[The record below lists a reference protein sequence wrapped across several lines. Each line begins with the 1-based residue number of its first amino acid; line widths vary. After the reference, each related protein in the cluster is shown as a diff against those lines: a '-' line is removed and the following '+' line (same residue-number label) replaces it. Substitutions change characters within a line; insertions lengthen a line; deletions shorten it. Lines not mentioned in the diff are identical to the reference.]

1 MSLMESIYSK
11 LKKGAKAPDFSLPAT
26 DGKTYS
32 LKDFKGA
39 KALLIIFMCNH
50 CPYVKPKVN
59 EIKRITADYKNK
71 GLVVVGI
78 NPNDENFVPEDNF
91 EGMKK
96 TAKERGINFVYLRDE
111 TQETARDY
119 GASCTPDPL
128 LFDSEQKLIFH
139 SRLDDTHGQEEANRH
154 EMHEAIGQFL
164 KTGKISIEEKPSM
177 GCSIKWK
184 KSA

>member
-1 MSLMESIYSK
+1 MALVESISK
-11 LKKGAKAPDFSLPAT
+11 LKRGMSALDFSLPGI

-32 LKDFKGA
+32 LSNFKNA
-39 KALLIIFMCNH
+39 KALLIVFMCNH
-50 CPYVKPKVN
+50 CPYVKPKIN
-59 EIKRITADYKNK
+59 ELKRIQTDYKNK

-91 EGMKK
+91 DGMKK

-111 TQETARDY
+111 TQKTARDY
-119 GASCTPDPL
+119 GATCTPDPF
-128 LFDSEQKLIFH
+128 LFNSEHKLVFH
-139 SRLDDTHGQEEANRH
+139 SRIDDTHGQEQADKH

-164 KTGKISIEEKPSM
+164 NNGNITLEEQPSM

-184 KSA
+184 K